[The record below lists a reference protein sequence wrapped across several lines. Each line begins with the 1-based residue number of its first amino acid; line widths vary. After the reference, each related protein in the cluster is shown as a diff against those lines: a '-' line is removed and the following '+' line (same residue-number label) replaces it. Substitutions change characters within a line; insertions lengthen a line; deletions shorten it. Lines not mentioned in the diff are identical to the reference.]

1 MAKDKIKRGL
11 AQPLYRNEEAI
22 KMMLYQITPV
32 LTNWAHAQKEAQRQ
46 SNPKNAGRKPISP
59 VLMFLILMVKEFLGL
74 SNLRLAQILIS
85 DKSIKFFIRKQIH
98 WLIKCGKIE
107 QTVKSNLPKIS
118 TIRKYLEIFSA
129 DGVLSRCKSMAT
141 ACFIADSVNI
151 AKARRLPPPQR
162 IGLIDASIIP
172 IAVTHLPRGIYQ
184 KIKNGHIREVEG
196 VWPYR
201 RLCQL
206 NLDARWTK
214 KNNKRFFGF
223 KLHTLTDA
231 VTKIVL
237 HDIFTPANIHD
248 VNQLLELCN
257 HAPESMVKIYADSG
271 YCSEDREQT
280 MSESGLKSMFIK
292 RPYSHRSL
300 TYDEKIEN
308 NKRSSVR
315 CRVEHIFA
323 GLKLNQGFLP
333 KSKSTVCIKGECDLV
348 VLAYNTSRY
357 QVIIDGRLK
366 YPKFLIKE
374 KNRSIGDLVRV
385 SG

>member
-1 MAKDKIKRGL
+1 MAKGKIKLGL

-46 SNPKNAGRKPISP
+46 SNPKNAGRKPINP

-184 KIKNGHIREVEG
+184 KIKNGHICEVEG
-196 VWPYR
+196 V
-201 RLCQL
+201 
-206 NLDARWTK
+206 
-214 KNNKRFFGF
+214 
-223 KLHTLTDA
+223 
-231 VTKIVL
+231 
-237 HDIFTPANIHD
+237 
-248 VNQLLELCN
+248 
-257 HAPESMVKIYADSG
+257 
-271 YCSEDREQT
+271 
-280 MSESGLKSMFIK
+280 
-292 RPYSHRSL
+292 
-300 TYDEKIEN
+300 
-308 NKRSSVR
+308 
-315 CRVEHIFA
+315 
-323 GLKLNQGFLP
+323 
-333 KSKSTVCIKGECDLV
+333 
-348 VLAYNTSRY
+348 
-357 QVIIDGRLK
+357 
-366 YPKFLIKE
+366 
-374 KNRSIGDLVRV
+374 
-385 SG
+385 

>member
-1 MAKDKIKRGL
+1 MHDGLRKIIKD
-11 AQPLYRNEEAI
+11 
-22 KMMLYQITPV
+22 
-32 LTNWAHAQKEAQRQ
+32 
-46 SNPKNAGRKPISP
+46 
-59 VLMFLILMVKEFLGL
+59 
-74 SNLRLAQILIS
+74 
-85 DKSIKFFIRKQIH
+85 FF
-98 WLIKCGKIE
+98 
-107 QTVKSNLPKIS
+107 
-118 TIRKYLEIFSA
+118 F
-129 DGVLSRCKSMAT
+129 
-141 ACFIADSVNI
+141 
-151 AKARRLPPPQR
+151 
-162 IGLIDASIIP
+162 
-172 IAVTHLPRGIYQ
+172 
-184 KIKNGHIREVEG
+184 
-196 VWPYR
+196 
-201 RLCQL
+201 
-206 NLDARWTK
+206 
-214 KNNKRFFGF
+214 FFGF

-248 VNQLLELCN
+248 VNQLLELCK

-280 MSESGLKSMFIK
+280 MSKSGLKSMFIK

-357 QVIIDGRLK
+357 QVLIDGRLK
-366 YPKFLIKE
+366 CPKFLIKE
-374 KNRSIGDLVRV
+374 KNHLIGDIVKA